1 MSFVTAAEHCITEL
15 TFTGADDVLNIVH
28 FRSLSA
34 SRTNGEWN
42 HTSLDIISGA
52 TLCTCKAAECGRECW
67 HRTLIQA
74 SWDAHPARVQ
84 AARYSNEQLLRA
96 GHKAANMIRV
106 TRRRTWRILPADQ
119 IGLLSCRA
127 EYAARKAAR
136 AAAEDATDE
145 AAA

>member
-1 MSFVTAAEHCITEL
+1 MSFTTASHHCITEL
-15 TFTGADDVLNIVH
+15 EYVSADDLLNIVH
-28 FRSLSA
+28 YRAVSKSKA
-34 SRTNGEWN
+34 HGEYN
-42 HTSLDIISGA
+42 HVGLDIITGE
-52 TLCTCKAAECGRECW
+52 THCDCKAAECGRECW

-74 SWDAHPARVQ
+74 SWDAHPARIQ
-84 AARYSNEQLLRA
+84 ATGYNNEQLLKA

-119 IGLLSCRA
+119 LGLLACRA

-136 AAAEDATDE
+136 AAAEDVTDE